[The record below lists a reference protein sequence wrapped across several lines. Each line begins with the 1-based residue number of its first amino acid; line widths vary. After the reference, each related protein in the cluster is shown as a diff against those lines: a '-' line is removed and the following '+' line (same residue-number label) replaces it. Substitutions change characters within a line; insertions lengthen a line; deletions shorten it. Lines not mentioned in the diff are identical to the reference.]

1 MGIVLTVAILFA
13 LLAALVL
20 TVDSMAMAWIEGG
33 SRTRSKDRTRCRPL
47 SGGAEITLHQRPGFI
62 RAAQLRRESHRS
74 K

>member
-33 SRTRSKDRTRCRPL
+33 QPDPFQGPDQVPPAQRRS
-47 SGGAEITLHQRPGFI
+47 
-62 RAAQLRRESHRS
+62 
-74 K
+74 